1 MKKIFRMSMVLALAA
16 SALVYT
22 GCTKDY
28 SEQLSKIDSTLTD
41 LGKKHDI
48 DIQNL
53 DAAIKSLEAA
63 KADKSALEAAVKDAN
78 DKIEALKKQAADD
91 LAKLRADHNADVK
104 DLTDKIATAN
114 AKIAELEK
122 LVARVQALEVKAGAL
137 EQAIKDLKETHD
149 KDILAVKTQLQ
160 NAYDELKGMIE
171 AEKAAREAADS
182 KLAEDLSKE
191 IARAEAAEAALAKD
205 IETIFGDIKIIKTDI
220 DSLFKA
226 VAATDKK
233 LDEEIEQRKKEDAA
247 LLALIEA
254 CYTKEE
260 VDEIVAGLTAKI
272 EKNEADIKDLQE
284 KKMDIAAFEEW
295 LAETYA
301 KDMIAVNAKI
311 DAEIIRATKKEG
323 EIEQALADYK
333 EDMELVV
340 ARIYSTI
347 NDVNENLQAWCQA
360 NEDALNDYKEEMEG
374 TVALI
379 YSTINDVQTTLGAW
393 IESVENDLNAHKLAY
408 NAKMAEIDKAIA
420 DANEAIAEL
429 AARVQ
434 AISFVPEYVKGSAP
448 VAISYLPMNGS
459 KAIASV
465 QTIQASFEVE
475 PAAKTQAVVNAIKAG
490 DAYVVYVPVSTKAAA
505 APKKATL
512 FNASVSNGLVLTTVN
527 VPTDSKDIAIALVYK
542 KDGNE
547 VVSDYV
553 AVAQEAWTPK
563 FAFIKD
569 GKALGNQVAEEPWI
583 DAPAE
588 HKWYEGATL
597 KVTSPYVAATSFYTI
612 AEIAKMFGL
621 TEAQLTPSFKVTYTE
636 LAQGGVPANATK
648 ALVYANGT
656 DYTKDAVSQ
665 KDVATSRK
673 NIGEK
678 VQGDV
683 VLTLEAPA
691 GNKVDV
697 LTLKNTYEIIKRQ
710 INAKIEDYTLTW
722 NYKNIDK
729 LSSAHTSA
737 AYLNKAVDKNFDE
750 KLREMKVTIDDP
762 KYATM
767 DLDNI
772 INKHIGSV
780 VTKVNNATVSGFTFN
795 VDATAYIEAQ
805 LAAVS
810 MTGYKGFFT
819 TSDAKKEIKN
829 TYVVSSE
836 EDGVEDT
843 DVNVI
848 WNVTFTAKDKDAEV
862 DLGALGLFE
871 YKLGDIIAN
880 IDLAKTRDAMFA
892 KVVKLDTDKATWWAQ
907 LSSANNPTYNYSSWR
922 KPKGASSVSIFPS
935 AEQGKESP
943 NNATYLKVYGTT
955 ASQVIIREK
964 DIMAMSD
971 QFGVQATYTTW
982 YGVKYFWYSYSDN
995 KNNGLKP
1002 LTFGLAY
1009 WPELSKVATAEDYAG
1024 KLTGKRIAELS
1035 YDLTKAFLT
1044 VNRDNLSRYF
1054 KVEGL
1059 EGMTAAQLAKLTITY
1074 TRTNADLTG
1083 THMHGLEAPEVDGSD
1098 FKKGTA
1104 VAKTVTN
1111 ALGQISA
1118 AEIDWNQFD
1127 GRDLSVEAS
1136 LGIKAADG
1144 HIIACE
1150 NLLPIT
1156 LVIEDPVEIVPN
1168 VEVFEVE
1175 RVDYTDAV
1183 AVLNGNVVMKAI
1195 HRGAEAAAKANLW
1208 DASASNY
1215 ITLANGRNA
1224 GQFYGLVAGGSYPQ
1238 TRMGDVHLDS
1248 KDGEIVVLPEDVL
1261 YYTGSNNTIT
1271 YHLDSA
1277 LLQHEL
1283 WIKVYIQLDHYY
1295 DWFMGVQDIHEAEYW
1310 VRIYQNK

>member
-122 LVARVQALEVKAGAL
+122 LVARVQALEVQAGKL
-137 EQAIKDLKETHD
+137 EQSIANLKETHE
-149 KDILAVKTQLQ
+149 KDILAVKSELQ
-160 NAYDELKGMIE
+160 KAYDELKGMIE

-205 IETIFGDIKIIKTDI
+205 VEKIFGDIKIIKSDI

-360 NEDALNDYKEEMEG
+360 NEDALNAYKEEMEG

-420 DANEAIAEL
+420 DANEAIAAL
-429 AARVQ
+429 AARIQ

-448 VAISYLPMNGS
+448 VAISFVPMNGT
-459 KAIASV
+459 KALANV
-465 QTIQASFEVE
+465 QTVQGNFQVE
-475 PAAKTQAVVNAIKAG
+475 PAAKTQAVVDAIKAG

-569 GKALGNQVAEEPWI
+569 GKPLGDQVAEEPWI

-665 KDVATSRK
+665 KDAATSRK

-750 KLREMKVTIDDP
+750 KLREMKVTIEDP

-848 WNVTFTAKDKDAEV
+848 WNVTFTAKDKDGYV
-862 DLGALGLFE
+862 TIPALGLFD
-871 YKLGDIIAN
+871 YQLGDILKDV
-880 IDLAKTRDAMFA
+880 DLAVTRDAMYK
-892 KVVKLDTDKATWWAQ
+892 KVEKFDAPVATWWAQ
-907 LSSANNPTYNYSSWR
+907 FGDQTSYVHQAFR
-922 KPKGASSVSIFPS
+922 RAKPYTASSTTITNTS
-935 AEQGKESP
+935 AAAPTNLS
-943 NNATYLKVYGTT
+943 YFKVYGGTK
-955 ASQVIIREK
+955 SQVVLLEK
-964 DIMAMSD
+964 DIKAMSD
-971 QFGVQATYTTW
+971 RFGFYTQMTTW
-982 YGVKYFWYSYSDN
+982 YGVKYTWQTYSDEAG
-995 KNNGLKP
+995 NGLKP
-1002 LTFGLAY
+1002 LSFKLAY
-1009 WPELSKVATAEDYAG
+1009 WPELSKVASSEEYDG
-1024 KLTGKRIAELS
+1024 KLAGVRIAELS
-1035 YDLTKAFLT
+1035 YDLTAPALT

-1054 KVEGL
+1054 RIEGL
-1059 EGMTAAQLAKLTITY
+1059 SETMTAAQLAKLTVTY
-1074 TRTNADLTG
+1074 ERVNADLTATG
-1083 THMHGLEAPEVDGSD
+1083 HMHGLEAPRADGAA
-1098 FKKGTA
+1098 FNKGTK
-1104 VAKTVTN
+1104 VAKAIENT
-1111 ALGQISA
+1111 LGKVA
-1118 AEIDWNQFD
+1118 DTEIDWNNYD
-1127 GRDLSVEAS
+1127 GRDLDITAS
-1136 LGIKAADG
+1136 LSINGVGGAIS
-1144 HIIACE
+1144 CE
-1150 NLLPIT
+1150 DVLPIT
-1156 LVIEDPVEIVPN
+1156 LVIEDPIKIEAVKD
-1168 VEVFEVE
+1168 VFEVE
-1175 RVDYTDAV
+1175 RVDYADAV
-1183 AVLNGNVVMKAI
+1183 AVLNENVAFKAV
-1195 HRGAEAAAKANLW
+1195 HRGAEAAAKANLFNP
-1208 DASASNY
+1208 ATSGY
-1215 ITLANGRNA
+1215 ITLAGGQNA
-1224 GQFYGLVAGGSYPQ
+1224 GYFYGLVNGASYPQ
-1238 TRMGDVHLDS
+1238 TKMGEVRLGS
-1248 KDGEIVVLPEDVL
+1248 KDGDIIVLPETTLWYDAP
-1261 YYTGSNNTIT
+1261 SNRLT

-1277 LLQHEL
+1277 LLQQDL
-1283 WIKVYIQLDHYY
+1283 YVKMYIYTSHYY
-1295 DWFMGVQDIHEAEYW
+1295 DWFKGVEDEHQAEYW